1 MADIDFSMHSIIQIL
16 EILLRHAH
24 LQAGFFLAL
33 STTGLPDVY
42 HKTPG
47 KR

>member
-1 MADIDFSMHSIIQIL
+1 MADIGFSMHNIIQIL
-16 EILLRHAH
+16 VISPHHAH
-24 LQAGFFLAL
+24 LQVGFFLAL
-33 STTGLPDVY
+33 STTGLPNVY